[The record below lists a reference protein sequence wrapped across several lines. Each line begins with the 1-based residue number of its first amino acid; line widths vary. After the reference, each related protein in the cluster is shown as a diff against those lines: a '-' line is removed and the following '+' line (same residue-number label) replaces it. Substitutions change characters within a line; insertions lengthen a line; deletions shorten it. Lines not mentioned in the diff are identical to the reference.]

1 VVNNR
6 DSSLD
11 LYRIHDI
18 IYMET
23 THNFKIKNLITP
35 ESIEGETL
43 KFSAPNYHSIME
55 KKDFIE
61 GELAINDKN
70 VEDETIKNCLEL
82 SCALL
87 NQNYFQIELTR
98 RHPGLCLNATL
109 HSTETLKEPK
119 EFEKF
124 FTKSLK
130 LLSQDNN
137 CFNYAQNW
145 FMRSIKLMDPI
156 DKFIYS
162 WITFECLYGCLWENK
177 SQGNING
184 IKCLIGNN
192 YPEPRIRKE
201 IVETHKDKFIYLSNQ
216 SLIDKRSKKNWS
228 QELENSLKSNSFDKI
243 IENGVMAI
251 AMIRN
256 SIFHGNI
263 VDRNL
268 EAGNCFFPLNHLN
281 SEIIKKIILKFCPT

>member
-1 VVNNR
+1 
-6 DSSLD
+6 
-11 LYRIHDI
+11 
-18 IYMET
+18 MET
-23 THNFKIKNLITP
+23 ITYSFRIENLISP
-35 ESIEGETL
+35 EVIEGEAISFDSPHYPSTS
-43 KFSAPNYHSIME
+43 KDE
-55 KKDFIE
+55 DFIE
-61 GELAINDKN
+61 GKLKINDQD
-70 VEDETIKNCLEL
+70 VQEEIIKNCLEL
-82 SCALL
+82 TCALL
-87 NQNYFQIELTR
+87 NQNYYQIILKRNPALLDINST
-98 RHPGLCLNATL
+98 G
-109 HSTETLKEPK
+109 HSTHTLKEPK

-124 FTKSLK
+124 FNKSL
-130 LLSQDNN
+130 LLRSKNN
-137 CFNYAQNW
+137 HLFNHAQNW
-145 FMRSIKLMDPI
+145 FLRSNKAMDVV

-162 WITFECLYGCLWENK
+162 WITFECLYGCLLENK
-177 SQGNING
+177 PQGNLNG

-216 SLIDKRSKKNWS
+216 SLIDKRTKINWS
-228 QELENSLKSNSFDKI
+228 QELENSLKSNSFDKK

-268 EAGNCFFPLNHLN
+268 EAGKCFFPLNHLN